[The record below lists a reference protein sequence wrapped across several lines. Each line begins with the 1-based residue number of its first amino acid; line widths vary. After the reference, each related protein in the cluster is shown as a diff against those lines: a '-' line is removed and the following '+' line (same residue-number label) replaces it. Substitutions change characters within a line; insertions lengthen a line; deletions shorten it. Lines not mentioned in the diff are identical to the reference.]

1 MENTKAC
8 SLHRSDKG
16 ALKDVL
22 QISAAEVVEDANMGS
37 AVNEGFFKMVAL
49 HENRPPVTRTLKGC
63 PARFYHF
70 HKLFPNYIGP
80 RIAFRAYAC

>member
-1 MENTKAC
+1 
-8 SLHRSDKG
+8 
-16 ALKDVL
+16 V
-22 QISAAEVVEDANMGS
+22 
-37 AVNEGFFKMVAL
+37 VAL